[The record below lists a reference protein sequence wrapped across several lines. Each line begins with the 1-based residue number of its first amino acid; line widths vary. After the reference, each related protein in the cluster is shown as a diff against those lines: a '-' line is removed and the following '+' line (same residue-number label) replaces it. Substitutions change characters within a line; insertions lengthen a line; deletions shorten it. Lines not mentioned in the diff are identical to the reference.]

1 MHVADH
7 TLLHPLLCSIPIPIG
22 WLSPVGYVDTPYLDE
37 ELRISRGDKGSI
49 FIAARV
55 QPGRE

>member
-1 MHVADH
+1 MR
-7 TLLHPLLCSIPIPIG
+7 SIPIPLA

-37 ELRISRGDKGSI
+37 ELRISRADRGSI